1 MGKII
6 DALEEARS
14 NAQALHSK
22 LTTVKDHAA
31 IRANARAVAA
41 DTVALLRSVHTLSE
55 SQRTDAKHHLHDAAS
70 ALEAASKDAR
80 EVADAP
86 DARLKEKNAAM
97 RGRVR
102 KAVQLLSL
110 AVAAKRAHERL
121 VKA

>member
-31 IRANARAVAA
+31 IRANARVVAGDA
-41 DTVALLRSVHTLSE
+41 AALVRSVHKLTE
-55 SQRTDAKHHLHDAAS
+55 SQRADAKHHLLDAAS
-70 ALEAASKDAR
+70 ALEAASK
-80 EVADAP
+80 VAHEAAAAP
-86 DARLKEKNAAM
+86 DAQLKEKNVAM
-97 RGRVR
+97 RARVR

>member
-1 MGKII
+1 MGKVI

-22 LTTVKDHAA
+22 LTTAKDHTA

-41 DTVALLRSVHTLSE
+41 DAAVLLRSVHKLTE

-70 ALEAASKDAR
+70 ALEAASKDAH
-80 EVADAP
+80 EAADAP

-97 RGRVR
+97 RARVR

-110 AVAAKRAHERL
+110 AVAAKRAHEQL

>member
-41 DTVALLRSVHTLSE
+41 DTVALLRSVHTLTE
-55 SQRTDAKHHLHDAAS
+55 SQRADAKHHLHDAAS

-86 DARLKEKNAAM
+86 DARLKEQNAAM

>member
-22 LTTVKDHAA
+22 LTTLKDHAA
-31 IRANARAVAA
+31 IRANARVVAGDA
-41 DTVALLRSVHTLSE
+41 AALAGSVHKLTE
-55 SQRTDAKHHLHDAAS
+55 SQRTDAKHHLRDAAS
-70 ALEAASKDAR
+70 ALETASKEAQ
-80 EVADAP
+80 EAAVAADAQ
-86 DARLKEKNAAM
+86 LKEKNAAM
-97 RGRVR
+97 RSRVR

-110 AVAAKRAHERL
+110 AVAAKRAQKQL

>member
-31 IRANARAVAA
+31 IRANARVVAGDA
-41 DTVALLRSVHTLSE
+41 AALVRSVHKLTD

-70 ALEAASKDAR
+70 ALEAASKEAH
-80 EVADAP
+80 EAAAAP
-86 DARLKEKNAAM
+86 DAQLKEKNAAM
-97 RGRVR
+97 RARVR

>member
-41 DTVALLRSVHTLSE
+41 DTVALLRSVHTLTE

-80 EVADAP
+80 EAADAP

-97 RGRVR
+97 RARVR

>member
-1 MGKII
+1 VGKII

-41 DTVALLRSVHTLSE
+41 DTVALLRSVHTLTE

>member
-1 MGKII
+1 MNKVT

-14 NAQALHSK
+14 GAAALHSK
-22 LTTVKDHAA
+22 LTTAKDHAA

-41 DTVALLRSVHTLSE
+41 ETVVLARSVKALIE
-55 SQRTDAKHHLHDAAS
+55 SQKVDAKHHLHDASS
-70 ALEAASKDAR
+70 ALEAATKDAHDT
-80 EVADAP
+80 AAAP
-86 DARLKEKNAAM
+86 DGQLKEKNAAM
-97 RGRVR
+97 RSRLR